1 MILHCDSNA
10 AYLVEKK
17 ARNKAGGYYYL
28 SSNKNP
34 ILNGAIYCEY
44 CIIDVVMSSAVESE
58 VGTIFYNARNIMPM
72 RITIEE
78 LGHL

>member
-1 MILHCDSNA
+1 
-10 AYLVEKK
+10 
-17 ARNKAGGYYYL
+17 
-28 SSNKNP
+28 
-34 ILNGAIYCEY
+34 
-44 CIIDVVMSSAVESE
+44 MSSAAESE